1 VSRRVS
7 KGFAVFRSVL
17 SVVIGLVIAVTIID
31 LVKAVGNRMYPM
43 PEVAAGATP
52 DAITKVRQSAAPG
65 AYVMTLAAWYLG
77 TSTGA
82 GVAAYMA
89 SRFRWRHGWIVAG
102 ILLLYGVVAMFWL
115 WHPAWF
121 RLIGLAIFP
130 IAATVGMLI
139 GTQPIPGKR
148 EGYVVPGPPNYS
160 KEAEDQM
167 KMKMASH

>member
-1 VSRRVS
+1 
-7 KGFAVFRSVL
+7 VFRSVL
-17 SVVIGLVIAVTIID
+17 SVVIGLAIGVTIIG
-31 LVKAVGNRMYPM
+31 VVEAIGHRMYP
-43 PEVAAGATP
+43 PLVEIESAGKEAINAAR
-52 DAITKVRQSAAPG
+52 KAAPPG
-65 AYVMTLAAWYLG
+65 AFIMVLVAWYLG

-102 ILLLYGVVAMFWL
+102 ILLLCGLIQMFWH

-121 RLIGLAIFP
+121 RLVGLAIFP

-148 EGYVVPGPPNYS
+148 EGYVIEGPPNYS
-160 KEAEDQM
+160 KEAEER
-167 KMKMASH
+167 MKMAGR